1 MAIKMIKYNCTN
13 GCYKEHRNPSLPAR
27 LGKTLLDKCPSRWYN
42 YFTSLLDLNLS
53 VLFFKNE

>member
-1 MAIKMIKYNCTN
+1 MVIKIIKYNYTN

-42 YFTSLLDLNLS
+42 YHPSLLDLNLS
-53 VLFFKNE
+53 VVLEK